1 MASPPPLKTATH
13 WLLEPSGEQALAWT
27 AELKRLLAFQ
37 VDWEGA
43 LFAVGASSRVTARA
57 VKIQNP
63 IAIIQVS
70 SAASRS
76 RLQFLGP
83 ELLAYLQSRGW
94 QLNTIEYRIQGMEVS
109 VQGKS
114 LTPSNVES
122 LRASTH
128 NAPDAFKQAL
138 AELRAHAQ
146 RVGTRGAK
154 NLKKSD

>member
-1 MASPPPLKTATH
+1 MASSPPLKTATH
-13 WLLEPSGEQALAWT
+13 WLLEPSGGEALAWT

-43 LFAVGASSRVTARA
+43 LFAVGASTRVTARA
-57 VKIQNP
+57 VKIQNL

-83 ELLAYLQSRGW
+83 ELLTYLQSRGW

-114 LTPSNVES
+114 LTPPNGES

-146 RVGTRGAK
+146 RVGTRGS
-154 NLKKSD
+154 KKSEEI